1 MYILMK
7 NIEMLDKKERSG
19 IDIAACGMLVFFVVN
34 HIVPVVLLVC
44 LDFFLYEVSE
54 EALYNYLTLSKLVA
68 SIVTI
73 WLLTKWLRSSGCFFL
88 HKDNRR
94 IFFGNAFLIV
104 VMWFAFIAFEY
115 AIRFFI
121 GEFFNADKTLSAQ
134 QNVLFGGNIVLA
146 VVTVGIFG
154 PIAEELAFRGA
165 LYGGLRKKFGT
176 AVATV
181 ISAAIFAVAHQNSY
195 LILMTAV
202 LGLMLALIYESTNNL
217 LYPTLLHMV
226 NNTLSCIDVFSP
238 EMCTGTALSTILISV
253 VLAIACLHCFRKRT
267 YEYKE

>member
-1 MYILMK
+1 MSD
-7 NIEMLDKKERSG
+7 EKEKSWSS
-19 IDIAACGMLVFFVVN
+19 IAACGVVAFFAVNIVVP
-34 HIVPVVLLVC
+34 IVLLGC
-44 LDFFLYEVSE
+44 LDFFPYEMSDN
-54 EALYNYLTLSKLVA
+54 AIYNYLTVSELAA
-68 SIVTI
+68 SIITI
-73 WLLTKWLRSSGCFFL
+73 YLLTKWLKSSGCFFL
-88 HKDNRR
+88 QKDNCRR
-94 IFFGNAFLIV
+94 FTVNASLIV
-104 VMWFAFIAFEY
+104 VMWFAFVAFEY

-217 LYPTLLHMV
+217 LYPILLHML
-226 NNTLSCIDVFSP
+226 NNTLSCVDVFSP
-238 EMCTGTALSTILISV
+238 KMCTGTALSTILISV